1 MKSSFSKKN
10 RIFILLFSCVRSLFF
25 LQFFINYFT
34 SISSF
39 PFISDIQLQ
48 IIKHDD
54 VNSLEEL
61 FTHDSS
67 FIEMRSGSTNTLLH
81 WAAAYNSKS
90 CLSVLLRFAPH
101 LVNAVTKHNYTP
113 LMHAVMND
121 SRDAAK
127 MLLQAGADVWM
138 KEGSS
143 TVFDQAR
150 VNNYKE
156 MLEIL
161 EQHQQVSGI
170 F

>member
-10 RIFILLFSCVRSLFF
+10 LIFILLFNCVRSLFF

-39 PFISDIQLQ
+39 PFISDIQLE

-67 FIEMRSGSTNTLLH
+67 FSEMRSEYNSTLLH
-81 WAAAYNSKS
+81 DAAAYNSTS
-90 CLSVLLRFAPH
+90 CISVLLRFAPR
-101 LVNAVTKHNYTP
+101 LVDAVDVLNQTP
-113 LMHAVMND
+113 LMFAVMND

-127 MLLQAGADVWM
+127 MLLRAGADVWM

-143 TVFDQAR
+143 TVFDIAR
-150 VNNYKE
+150 VNNNIK